1 MKEYGFYEKSTDYYG
16 IEDYDDF
23 SDSETEKT
31 ENNSSTKES
40 YYRDDVI
47 LTNDL
52 EGNKEINSLLA
63 VASGN
68 KVFRNVMES
77 FYKNQNHVYIHLAQL
92 KDELGN
98 PSGHINAARTE
109 SYLSPNNP
117 VGKHGIHR
125 IIINKDLLSSDGS
138 LNVDRTFVFG
148 ALLHEGIHARM
159 YERYKQGRFK
169 EFPGHEDF
177 LKRGGEAHHNQMG
190 AFNRK
195 ELIEGMKEFDN
206 QLKEAGETVPEY
218 HKENWYE
225 AMSWYG
231 LRRTQVWQNFQKENP
246 EKAEEYSQLI
256 SEQIERNEK
265 AINGK

>member
-23 SDSETEKT
+23 SGSETEKT

-68 KVFRNVMES
+68 KVFRNVMAS

-117 VGKHGIHR
+117 VGKQGIHR

-148 ALLHEGIHARM
+148 ALL
-159 YERYKQGRFK
+159 
-169 EFPGHEDF
+169 HEDF

>member
-23 SDSETEKT
+23 SGSETEKT

-68 KVFRNVMES
+68 KVFRNVMAS

-148 ALLHEGIHARM
+148 ALL
-159 YERYKQGRFK
+159 
-169 EFPGHEDF
+169 HEDF

-246 EKAEEYSQLI
+246 EKAEEYSQLTK
-256 SEQIERNEK
+256 R
-265 AINGK
+265 AD